1 LKRKPEIEGELLHA
15 KHALQPNSLGY
26 CGPDEN
32 AKILEHLH
40 ASSVSEG
47 LTSTLMKFEAAYPF
61 VRMIAKSTGRQP
73 FDKEVT
79 EAYWIGNSLLDKVQP
94 SEFFDLAREGLT
106 SSRKR
111 AGKRGG
117 LSDEEAKLL
126 FRELGSLAKPHHT
139 FYVLGLYARSNIKTA
154 GRGKLLELMDSCR
167 VSWGRVLEVKEKT
180 LVVERVPLAFREESL
195 FLAPP
200 EKREVHYDNEIPP
213 FSSLRRGDWVSLHW
227 NFASEKLTPRQLRNL
242 RDYTALDIEATNRLV
257 GSRKPR

>member
-32 AKILEHLH
+32 GSILEHLH

-47 LTSTLMKFEAAYPF
+47 LTSTLMRFEAAYPF

-79 EAYWIGNSLLDKVQP
+79 EAYWIGNSLLDRVQP
-94 SEFFDLAREGLT
+94 SEFFDFAREGLA

-111 AGKRGG
+111 AGKKGG
-117 LSDEEAKLL
+117 LSNEETKLL
-126 FRELGSLAKPHHT
+126 FREFGAMAKPHHT
-139 FYVLGLYARSNIKTA
+139 FYVLGMYARSNIKTA
-154 GRGKLLELMDSCR
+154 SQGRLLELMDSCR

-180 LVVERVPLAFREESL
+180 LVVERVPLAFRNESL
-195 FLAPP
+195 FLAAP
-200 EKREVHYDNEIPP
+200 EKREAHYDSEIAP
-213 FSSLRRGDWVSLHW
+213 FSTVRRGDWVSLHW
-227 NFASEKLTPRQLRNL
+227 NFASEKLTPRQLKNL
-242 RDYTALDIEATNRLV
+242 KLYTALDIEATNLLV
-257 GSRKPR
+257 ASRKPR